1 MINVTLCIPLYNSE
15 STIART
21 LESLLNQS
29 LAATKI
35 RIFDNQSTDRSVEI
49 VRRFMKDHSNIE
61 LVINEKNIGAE
72 GNFTRCIQAAEGDYC
87 ALVHSDDIYEP
98 DFISTSVQALETHSD
113 CVASFCHAREIDD
126 QEKVLGE
133 RFYPAELSDKTL
145 TVVNPEFFKTLI
157 YKYGN
162 FVTCPSVMVRA
173 KAYAEHIRFWNGE
186 QFKSSADL
194 DVWMR
199 LTQVGSLLAIKTP
212 LINYRIAEVSHSFRI
227 AKIRTSRH
235 DIFTVLDFYKQPSN
249 SDHYKFLLLKDQAIR
264 TLNIIR
270 TKNHSLTFPHDEPFD
285 LFLIFEKLFESK
297 WHFNFGIKMIGI
309 KVVSTILALT
319 GWNKRK

>member
-21 LESLLNQS
+21 LQSLLNQS
-29 LAATKI
+29 LPATKI
-35 RIFDNQSTDRSVEI
+35 KIFDNQSTDKSVDI
-49 VRRFMKDHSNIE
+49 VLSFMKDNSNIE
-61 LVINEKNIGAE
+61 LLINEKNVGAE
-72 GNFTRCIQAAEGDYC
+72 DNFSRCIQAAEGDYC

-98 DFISTSVQALETHSD
+98 NFISKSVEALETHPG

-126 QEKVLGE
+126 KEKFLGE
-133 RFYPAELSDKTL
+133 RFYPAELSAEIL
-145 TVVNPEFFKTLI
+145 NVVKPDLFKKLI

-173 KAYAEHIRFWNGE
+173 KAYTEHIKSWNGE

-199 LTQVGSLLAIKTP
+199 LTQSGSLIAIKTP
-212 LINYRIAEVSHSFRI
+212 LINYRIAEVSHSFRT
-227 AKIRTSRH
+227 AKIRTTRH
-235 DIFTVLDFYKQPSN
+235 DIFLVLDFYKQNSN
-249 SDHYKFLLLKDQAIR
+249 SDDYRFLLLKDQAIR

-270 TKNHSLTFPHDEPFD
+270 TKNYSLVFPHEEPFD
-285 LFLIFEKLFESK
+285 LFLILEKMFETK
-297 WHFNFGIKMIGI
+297 WHFSFGIKRE
-309 KVVSTILALT
+309 
-319 GWNKRK
+319 NE